1 MAWMP
6 HRASTAG
13 GCCTSSPMLVFT
25 ALLLPLPAAAQA
37 PARAAA
43 RPVADSAQAVVTAC
57 AVVQAIRPL
66 VERGGCRV
74 ERYRETR
81 TEYILRVR
89 EQAPPGA
96 APLHFAES
104 EVRFSKTEPSV
115 TVTRVPEL

>member
-1 MAWMP
+1 MVAPPRQERWRLLYP
-6 HRASTAG
+6 KA
-13 GCCTSSPMLVFT
+13 PILVFT
-25 ALLLPLPAAAQA
+25 ALLSPVPAAGQAQA
-37 PARAAA
+37 PAAA

-57 AVVQAIRPL
+57 AVVQALRPL
-66 VERGGCRV
+66 VERGRCRV
-74 ERYRETR
+74 ARYRETR

-96 APLHFAES
+96 APLDFGES

>member
-1 MAWMP
+1 MVAPPRQERWRLP
-6 HRASTAG
+6 YLKAPT
-13 GCCTSSPMLVFT
+13 LVVT
-25 ALLLPLPAAAQA
+25 ALLLPSPAAGQAQA
-37 PARAAA
+37 PTAAN
-43 RPVADSAQAVVTAC
+43 PVADSAQAMVTAC

-66 VERGGCRV
+66 VERGRCRV

-81 TEYILRVR
+81 TEYILRVH

-96 APLHFAES
+96 APLDFGES